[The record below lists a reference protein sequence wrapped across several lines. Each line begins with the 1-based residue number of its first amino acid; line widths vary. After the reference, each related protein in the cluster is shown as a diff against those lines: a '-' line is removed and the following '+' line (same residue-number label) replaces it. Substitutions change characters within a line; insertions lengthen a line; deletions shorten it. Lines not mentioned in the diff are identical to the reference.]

1 VRRLAAATFLLAALV
16 AVAGCGDGS
25 EQRAPAPP
33 ATGAASVSHAR
44 PPAHA
49 ASRARL
55 TDWPLFGL
63 TPSRTSATDRPTG
76 ITRANAAHLHL
87 RRVQVP
93 GTVDSTP
100 IVLHGVAYATTTY
113 GRTVAVSLATG
124 RLRWTFTPPGYR
136 GWAGTGQI
144 TNASPAADPSGTA
157 IFAASP
163 DGRIHKLAV
172 SDGHEEHGFPV
183 AITRDPTHEKL
194 TSSLN
199 IDGANVIETTGGYLG
214 DAPPYQGHVVAIDRA
229 SGAIRGVFN
238 SLCSNRHELIQPSSC
253 GSSDSAIWGRAGAVV
268 LPGSSD
274 LLVATSNGPFDGR
287 TDWADSV
294 LRLDGSARRL
304 KTHWTPAQQAAYEQG
319 DVDVGST
326 SPAVLGGGLVMQSGK
341 DAQLHLLALRR
352 LSGIHGAAGARLGGD
367 LQVLPA
373 PGGQMMFTA
382 PAVWHHRGH
391 TTMIA
396 TTGGATAAY
405 AVRHHRLVRIW
416 STSHAGTSPVVA
428 GGLLYVYD
436 PTGGGLRIL
445 LPSSGRQVAQ
455 LPAGSGHWN
464 SPVVADGHIVL
475 SEGDANDHQTSGGV
489 LDIWSR

>member
-1 VRRLAAATFLLAALV
+1 VGRPAVATFLLAALL
-16 AVAGCGDGS
+16 AVAGCGEGAH
-25 EQRAPAPP
+25 APAR
-33 ATGAASVSHAR
+33 AQAASLPHASA
-44 PPAHA
+44 PAHA
-49 ASRARL
+49 ANRARL

-76 ITRANAAHLHL
+76 ITRADAAHLH
-87 RRVQVP
+87 RRQVQVP

-100 IVLHGVAYATTTY
+100 IVLRGVAYATTTY

-124 RLRWTFTPPGYR
+124 RIRWTFTPPGYDR
-136 GWAGTGQI
+136 WAGTAQI

-157 IFAASP
+157 IFTASP

-172 SDGHEEHGFPV
+172 ADGHEGRGFPV
-183 AITRDPTHEKL
+183 TVTRDPTHEKL

-199 IDGANVIETTGGYLG
+199 IDGANVIATTGGYVG

-238 SLCSNRHELIQPSSC
+238 SLCSDRHELIQPSSC
-253 GSSDSAIWGRAGAVV
+253 ASSDSAIWSRAGAVV

-274 LLVATSNGPFDGR
+274 LLVTTSNGPFDGR
-287 TDWADSV
+287 TDWGDSV

-304 KTHWTPAQQAAYEQG
+304 KAHWTPTQQAAYEEG

-341 DAQLHLLALRR
+341 DALMHLLALSR
-352 LSGIHGAAGARLGGD
+352 LHGVHGAAGARLGGD

-382 PAVWHHRGH
+382 PAVWHHDGR

-396 TTGGATAAY
+396 ATGGGTAGY
-405 AVRHHRLVRIW
+405 TVRRDRLVRIW
-416 STSHAGTSPVVA
+416 STAHAGTSPVLA
-428 GGLLYVYD
+428 GGLLFVYD

-445 LPSSGRQVAQ
+445 LPSTGRSVAR
-455 LPAGSGHWN
+455 LPAGTGHWN

-475 SEGDANDHQTSGGV
+475 GEGNANDHETAGGV